1 MSSVTSVKAI
11 EIDARGPRF
20 SAIITTLVLALAL
33 VTESIW
39 VIAFQAVVFAIGAT

>member
-20 SAIITTLVLALAL
+20 SAAITTLVLALAL

-39 VIAFQAVVFAIGAT
+39 TRTYLA